1 MSIDYDHFDF
11 EISKCAR
18 YDGVHPGAPAS
29 LGMAKSPRCRGGIWR
44 SSLSYKVTTPI
55 RSTATIV
62 NLRAYFS
69 IFIKGC

>member
-18 YDGVHPGAPAS
+18 YHGVHPGVPAA

-44 SSLSYKVTTPI
+44 SSLSYYSNQVHCYYSQ
-55 RSTATIV
+55 ST
-62 NLRAYFS
+62 S
-69 IFIKGC
+69 ILKY